1 MTTHISR
8 HHLESKMTPQKLPPD
23 LYKDD
28 NSYVKSSSVIKDDTP
43 KTGVSYRWQLIFF
56 CHHLWLKMTL
66 YKLQC
71 DLWKDYNAKTM
82 YLSAKRWAIKIFKMC
97 CDLLT
102 ITTYFPRCHL
112 SQICSRYLCCH
123 LSQKMTLQ
131 FLRLN
136 PYKDDTV
143 KNAFLTVDHII

>member
-1 MTTHISR
+1 MTTYISH
-8 HHLESKMTPQKLPPD
+8 HHLQSIMTPQKLPS
-23 LYKDD
+23 LK
-28 NSYVKSSSVIKDDTP
+28 
-43 KTGVSYRWQLIFF
+43 RWQLICQVIICNQIWHPKNRGLIFKKMTTHIL

-66 YKLQC
+66 HKLQC